1 MSLPNEIDWAL
12 IKMGD
17 GANTENFTVICG
29 LADVTINESANTSD
43 RFVRDCAEPGAVPFR
58 FTRVSGR
65 QLDVSGSGLS
75 NADEVTR
82 LSGATGKVK
91 NYKIELYKD
100 DGTDGGDLLGTYTGA
115 FRMTANN
122 LNLTRDG
129 DSAGDISLASQ
140 GEWTYA
146 AAA

>member
-17 GANTENFTVICG
+17 GDGPEVFTTVCG
-29 LADVTINESANTSD
+29 IVDVTINETANSDD
-43 RFVRDCAEPGAVPFR
+43 RFVRDCDQPGAVPFR
-58 FTRVSGR
+58 FTRVSGK

-75 NADEVTR
+75 NADETVR
-82 LSGATGKVK
+82 LSDALGRVV
-91 NYKIELYKD
+91 NYKVETYKD
-100 DGTDGGDLLGTYTGA
+100 DGTDAGELLGTYTGA

-122 LNLTRDG
+122 LSTARNG
-129 DSAGDISLASQ
+129 DSSGEISLASHGQ
-140 GEWTYA
+140 WTYA